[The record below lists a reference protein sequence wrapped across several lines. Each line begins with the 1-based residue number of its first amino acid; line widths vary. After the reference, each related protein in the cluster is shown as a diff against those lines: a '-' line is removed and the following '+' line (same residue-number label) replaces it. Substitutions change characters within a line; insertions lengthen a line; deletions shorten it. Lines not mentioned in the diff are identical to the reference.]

1 VYKPIASLDIVAAND
16 HRLGLNGNAVTRV
29 PREPR
34 PAICVPKTALSK
46 DLRTSFQ
53 KEFLPPNNN
62 GVQFPRSEGPHITV
76 LKARNVYPT
85 ASKMGASWVIDPNQG
100 RVNDVV
106 VYDIDGIKYPDTVIA
121 EIKSIIENRLNIQS
135 QQLAEHQKNVESPKV
150 FPKDAAAPIYDETK
164 HRWHV
169 DLSGKDLSVNYTLGT
184 ERYHP
189 YQTQSFQTIY
199 YLFSRLETIM
209 SYQNVDSYDTSTFK
223 RALVSLGWADAAET
237 IDSSG
242 IGVARVFV
250 FTKTMENMLTLL
262 VAEMQKLLTKKTD
275 SSPKLVIQKLGDL
288 CAPSE
293 YKAMLLSYRDGVF
306 HVSCPYPRTPFM
318 LEGEGYSF
326 FGKSVPYDGAGHIYT
341 MFDVNPPL
349 QFKDKVK
356 KAIDRLG
363 WNTLL
368 ESLWQKF
375 GEKNFYCMNVTW
387 AALKDRFH
395 KEMLRDELQTPAPSI
410 QSVPSTGTVTAQDI
424 RRYFGWSAP
433 LLPQEVVSGNE

>member
-1 VYKPIASLDIVAAND
+1 
-16 HRLGLNGNAVTRV
+16 
-29 PREPR
+29 
-34 PAICVPKTALSK
+34 
-46 DLRTSFQ
+46 
-53 KEFLPPNNN
+53 
-62 GVQFPRSEGPHITV
+62 
-76 LKARNVYPT
+76 
-85 ASKMGASWVIDPNQG
+85 MGASWIIDPKSMDCSIA
-100 RVNDVV
+100 NDNATIEQVL
-106 VYDIDGIKYPDTVIA
+106 A
-121 EIKSIIENRLNIQS
+121 ETKSISGLGTPTQNNDAVSKNKIN
-135 QQLAEHQKNVESPKV
+135 QLVYEYEKHEYVAPPKT
-150 FPKDAAAPIYDETK
+150 FPKDIQFPVYDETK